1 MTHGAPNS
9 LCRHGTPVFGGNFPG
24 NGAVGFQPA
33 VGNLAQA
40 SPYLP
45 AKLTSLRVQREFL
58 RFWFLP
64 QKYRSSQSH
73 ACTSTGARSCR
84 SACAR
89 RLSSTFWPGSH
100 KFVRASSVA
109 ISRISPSGEAYLV
122 KNSANMNPPSAVFT
136 CYCTRCKE
144 WFPVSKRNCYNF
156 SCSFVPRQSFYFCY
170 EQNFFLLRKTD

>member
-58 RFWFLP
+58 RFWFSAAEVSVQPVTCLHQYRCTVMPLCLCQALIVHLLAGKP
-64 QKYRSSQSH
+64 QICQGIFCSYQ
-73 ACTSTGARSCR
+73 
-84 SACAR
+84 
-89 RLSSTFWPGSH
+89 
-100 KFVRASSVA
+100 
-109 ISRISPSGEAYLV
+109 PSGEAYLV